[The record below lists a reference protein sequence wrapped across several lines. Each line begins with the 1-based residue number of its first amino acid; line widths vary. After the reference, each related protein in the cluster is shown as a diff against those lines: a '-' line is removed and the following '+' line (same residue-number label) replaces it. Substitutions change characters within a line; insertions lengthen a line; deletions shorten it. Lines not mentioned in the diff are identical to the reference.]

1 VSGEFLDRILERKR
15 VEVARRVRH
24 RAVLDRASGLPLD
37 DDRGAFAVDRLRRG
51 AAVLPKVIAEVKLRS
66 PSAGAIRARSNGE
79 VVRIARGY
87 VAGGASAVSVLCD
100 GPGFGGSPLDLR
112 RAAGAID
119 APLLFKEFVL
129 DPVQIELARVMGAHM
144 VLLLVRAL
152 SAGDLFA
159 LVAHAHAHG
168 LAPVVEAAD
177 EEELAVAL
185 ASEATIVGVNARD
198 LRTFRVDGERARR
211 AIEMIPRERVA
222 VLMSG
227 ISAGRELR
235 ALSSSRADAVLIGE
249 ALMRAPD
256 PGAQLASWLREA

>member
-1 VSGEFLDRILERKR
+1 VSEFLDRILERKR
-15 VEVARRVRH
+15 LEVRRRARH
-24 RAVLDRASGLPLD
+24 RAALDRASRRPPD
-37 DDRGAFAVDRLRRG
+37 DDRGPFAIDRLRRG
-51 AAVLPKVIAEVKLRS
+51 SSALPKVIAEIKLRS
-66 PSAGAIRARSNGE
+66 PSAGPIRPRTHGE

-100 GPGFGGSPLDLR
+100 GPGFGGTPLDLR

-119 APLLFKEFVL
+119 APLLFKEFVVDKL
-129 DPVQIELARVMGAHM
+129 QIELARAMGAHM
-144 VLLLVRAL
+144 VLLIVRAL
-152 SAGDLFA
+152 SERELFE
-159 LVAHAHAHG
+159 LVAHAHAQG

-177 EEELAVAL
+177 EDELAVAL
-185 ASEATIVGVNARD
+185 ESEATIVGLNARD

-211 AIEMIPRERVA
+211 AIELIPRERVA

-227 ISAGRELR
+227 IAGARELR